1 MARPLVTIGMPVY
14 HGQDMVAVT
23 LECLRTQTYPNLD
36 VRISVDGADQGTVEA
51 CRPFLSDPRFRLH
64 VQPVRLGWAGNL
76 DFTMQECKGEFFIF
90 QQHDDQVSPTYV
102 ADLVE
107 AAERWPQASICYSE
121 MEVSGQSNFIAR
133 DDPILGDP
141 IARALA
147 HMELFRTSMFRG
159 LIRSSAL
166 DQSDGLLDDEFEGF
180 STFHRLMAELALAGE
195 FRFVEGPTYYKRIH
209 GKNLHLKWYDW
220 PEERKRAAW
229 AVLAAAMI
237 EVIVPP
243 GPTVAFRLDVLNA
256 ILERFLFLRDGRWIF
271 CQVENSDAAARG
283 DLLRMIIDAVR
294 SRGRFDAVA
303 HLEMPWSAMEQLAHS
318 RWDCP
323 EHSAT

>member
-1 MARPLVTIGMPVY
+1 M
-14 HGQDMVAVT
+14 T

-36 VRISVDGADQGTVEA
+36 VLISVDGTDEATAEA

-64 VQPVRLGWAGNL
+64 FQPVRHGWAGNL
-76 DFTMQECKGEFFIF
+76 GFTMKERKGEFFIF

-107 AAERWPQASICYSE
+107 AAERWPQASICYAE
-121 MEVSGQSNFIAR
+121 MEVSGQSNFTAR

-147 HMELFRTSMFRG
+147 HMELLRTSMFRG
-159 LIRSSAL
+159 LIRGSAI

-209 GKNLHLKWYDW
+209 GKNLHLKWHDW

-237 EVIVPP
+237 EVIVPA
-243 GPTVAFRLDVLNA
+243 GPTAEFRLDVLSS
-256 ILERFLFLRDGRWIF
+256 ILERFLVLRDGRWIF
-271 CQVENSDAAARG
+271 CQVDNNDTAARA
-283 DLLRMIIDAVR
+283 DLLRMIIDTVR
-294 SRGRFDAVA
+294 SRGRFDAVTQ
-303 HLEMPWSAMEQLAHS
+303 LQMPWATLEQLAHS
-318 RWDCP
+318 RWNCSQ
-323 EHSAT
+323 ESAT